1 LHIASSVFYRKPIQ
15 QGAWFL
21 VDKKSQICLW
31 KLCSMAANCVKS
43 SVSSSL
49 RAKRTVCAFML
60 ESPVL
65 DAGFQRFLPDKQQ
78 LLSSGMVI
86 RLSVTVFT
94 QNASQG
100 YTHHMDIYAG
110 DDSMSDGR
118 ECLNRT
124 GGTTRHNTVIKIAE
138 VSYQTGLSRA
148 TIYREIKAGNFPK
161 QLQLSPQRVGWLQC
175 EIDAWRSARRRG
187 PVVKSEVQQRKAL
200 NNNDQPQFPKLVS
213 A

>member
-1 LHIASSVFYRKPIQ
+1 
-15 QGAWFL
+15 
-21 VDKKSQICLW
+21 
-31 KLCSMAANCVKS
+31 
-43 SVSSSL
+43 
-49 RAKRTVCAFML
+49 
-60 ESPVL
+60 
-65 DAGFQRFLPDKQQ
+65 
-78 LLSSGMVI
+78 
-86 RLSVTVFT
+86 
-94 QNASQG
+94 
-100 YTHHMDIYAG
+100 
-110 DDSMSDGR
+110 MSDGR

-161 QLQLSPQRVGWLQC
+161 QLQLSPQRVGSLQC